1 LFDFSKG
8 IDASIIFLIF
18 LPFFIQIRPILRFFS
33 MQLHKR
39 NAHKKSVLHVD
50 GDWNIVES
58 INENLGCYW
67 ECLQGIYQKRW
78 FTKELYNRKNLNK
91 KTLEDFGLA

>member
-1 LFDFSKG
+1 
-8 IDASIIFLIF
+8 
-18 LPFFIQIRPILRFFS
+18 